1 MCIHVPHTRNGAV
14 RFESVMRL
22 RNKLDELGK
31 MEGVSTAEKG
41 WLISSECVSISD
53 CTVHC
58 SDPEEF
64 LNMLFKHTLHV
75 EPFIQIKYVPM

>member
-1 MCIHVPHTRNGAV
+1 MFSYHNEIFNDCIIPYSRNGAV

-41 WLISSECVSISD
+41 WLIASESMSSSVTPLSTD
-53 CTVHC
+53 Q
-58 SDPEEF
+58 
-64 LNMLFKHTLHV
+64 
-75 EPFIQIKYVPM
+75 IQRSF

>member
-1 MCIHVPHTRNGAV
+1 MASVWIILCCPHLCRNGAV

-41 WLISSECVSISD
+41 M
-53 CTVHC
+53 
-58 SDPEEF
+58 PYQ
-64 LNMLFKHTLHV
+64 HV
-75 EPFIQIKYVPM
+75 